1 MQTMDQYPDENEEFE
16 LQYQDELEMMNEL
29 EEQSGWW
36 ILFSNS
42 IYFSFPQCTME
53 SLNFQI
59 MCRTTPFQMKL

>member
-36 ILFSNS
+36 FLFSNS
-42 IYFSFPQCTME
+42 IFFSRFHNGI
-53 SLNFQI
+53 S
-59 MCRTTPFQMKL
+59 